1 MQLMLGTAREVGVA
15 NIDRDVDANIHA
27 GAAYMRRLADAYV
40 NDPGIDETNR
50 ALMTFAAYNA
60 GPGTLAYCRL
70 LAKRDR
76 FDPNVWFDN
85 VEDEIAKIVGA
96 ETVTYVGNIY
106 KYYVGYSL
114 LLERRAADAATLQE
128 FNAETR

>member
-1 MQLMLGTAREVGVA
+1 MQLLLSTGREVGVG
-15 NIDRDVDANIHA
+15 NIDRDVDANIRA

-40 NDPGIDETNR
+40 NDPNVDATNR
-50 ALMTFAAYNA
+50 VLMTFAAYNA
-60 GPGTLAYCRL
+60 GPGSLVNSRNH
-70 LAKRDR
+70 AKRDGL
-76 FDPNVWFDN
+76 DPNVWFDN
-85 VEDEIAKIVGA
+85 VENEIAKTVGA

-114 LLERRAADAATLQE
+114 LLERRAADAAALQK